1 MRNTQRLPTI
11 QNVTA
16 GGHAVLNCP
25 LGMSYDFI
33 QFKLGNCTAADLKNF
48 KVKVG
53 SRTHVE
59 CDSAQL
65 LEDLNAFYGRD
76 NQSGY
81 FTLWFYRP
89 EMATEEERALT
100 VMGTAD
106 IPSLTIEF
114 DIDAGVA
121 NPTIEAHAVQRGAQ
135 VMGLITKI
143 KTYPVTFA
151 TAGRQDIDN
160 IPRGARIS
168 AFHLM
173 KSDVSEVELEI
184 NNGTGAG
191 KIVEASKG
199 LLEAIQKQH
208 GRTPV
213 TAKMTHIDMNLLGLI
228 GGPMPTRQLQDM
240 RLKPVIDTSGALTT
254 VVEYIDGHN
263 GI

>member
-1 MRNTQRLPTI
+1 MRNTVKLPTL
-11 QNVTA
+11 QNIAA
-16 GGHAVLNCP
+16 GAHGVLNCP
-25 LGMSYDFI
+25 LGMSYDLI
-33 QFKLGNCTAADLKNF
+33 QFKLTNCVAADLNNF

-59 CDSAQL
+59 VADAGL
-65 LEDLNAFYGRD
+65 LDDLNGYYQRD
-76 NQSGY
+76 NQAGY

-89 EMATEEERALT
+89 EMATEQERALT

-114 DIDAGVA
+114 DMDAGTTSPAV
-121 NPTIEAHAVQRGAQ
+121 EAWAVQRGAQ
-135 VMGLITKI
+135 PMGLITKI

-151 TAGRQDIDN
+151 TSGKQDIDN

-168 AFHLM
+168 AFHLQ
-173 KSDVSEVELEI
+173 KSDVSEVELEV

-191 KIVEASKG
+191 KIIEASKG
-199 LLEAIQKQH
+199 LLEVLQKQH
-208 GRTPV
+208 NRTPV
-213 TAKMTHIDMNLLGLI
+213 TASMTHIDMNLLGLL
-228 GGPMPTRQLQDM
+228 GGPMPTSQLQDM
-240 RLKPVIDTSGALTT
+240 RIKPTIDSSGALTT